1 MQYSVTILD
10 WSNEYTLTRT
20 AHTHVHHTIISP
32 TASITTTWDH
42 NRSSRVVAPRRY
54 AGLGAKSSPHLCIRH
69 VAHQTENQHSSKHG
83 WTSHHTPSN
92 THMWFSNVLS
102 FFRRIALLP
111 LQQLNYSS
119 LTILTQRPHTSGIK
133 SDWAKYTSTFLLCL
147 YRYGFVEYIVTSLNF
162 FTFAPVQNGTTDAAV
177 RLNDKR
183 HREIVDIALS
193 IRTLKSSMIP
203 NCLASILKW
212 PLSLYWTRTAVAFGS
227 SFANTCNLSQV

>member
-1 MQYSVTILD
+1 MYMYMCTHKAHLIVTLHIVTSEKWLNETETRHLCLKTNNKYYIMQYSVTILD

-83 WTSHHTPSN
+83 WTSHPTPSN
-92 THMWFSNVLS
+92 TRMWFSNVLS

-133 SDWAKYTSTFLLCL
+133 SD
-147 YRYGFVEYIVTSLNF
+147 
-162 FTFAPVQNGTTDAAV
+162 
-177 RLNDKR
+177 
-183 HREIVDIALS
+183 
-193 IRTLKSSMIP
+193 
-203 NCLASILKW
+203 
-212 PLSLYWTRTAVAFGS
+212 
-227 SFANTCNLSQV
+227 